1 MLVSIK
7 TQRQNLPLVK
17 NTVTLNKDYVKI
29 QTLSL
34 KCRFDIYIAKLL
46 VNLISWIMNLLL
58 LSLANQQESI
68 EETRPGSSW
77 RCTVTG

>member
-7 TQRQNLPLVK
+7 TQRQNLLLVK
-17 NTVTLNKDYVKI
+17 NTATLNKNYVKI

-34 KCRFDIYIAKLL
+34 KCRFGIYIAKLL
-46 VNLISWIMNLLL
+46 VNLILWIMNLLL

-68 EETRPGSSW
+68 EETRPGSS
-77 RCTVTG
+77 

>member
-7 TQRQNLPLVK
+7 TQRQNLLLVK
-17 NTVTLNKDYVKI
+17 NTATLNKDYVKI

-34 KCRFDIYIAKLL
+34 KCRFGIYIAKLL

-68 EETRPGSSW
+68 EETRPGSS
-77 RCTVTG
+77 

>member
-7 TQRQNLPLVK
+7 TQRQNLLLVK
-17 NTVTLNKDYVKI
+17 NTVTLSKDYVKI

-34 KCRFDIYIAKLL
+34 KRRFDIYTANLL

-58 LSLANQQESI
+58 SLTNQ
-68 EETRPGSSW
+68 
-77 RCTVTG
+77 